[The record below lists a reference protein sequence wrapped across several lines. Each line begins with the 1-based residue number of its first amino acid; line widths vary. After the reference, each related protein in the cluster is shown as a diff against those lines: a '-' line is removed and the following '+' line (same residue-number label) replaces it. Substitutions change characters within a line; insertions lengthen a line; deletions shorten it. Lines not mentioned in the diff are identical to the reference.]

1 MKKYFSLILIA
12 LLAIGAAAVERKQ
25 CIDSNWRFMLGDGS
39 RAVSDPRAADSW
51 RTLSLPHDWS
61 VEPEAAA
68 AAGGTVVGPFSTR
81 SIGGF
86 QTGFTVGGD
95 GWYQKTLRLTADD
108 LKGRTVLCFEG
119 AYNQTTLW
127 VNGRQC
133 PENVYG
139 YSSFRR
145 DVSDLVQEGDNNI
158 LVHVANTGNNTRW
171 YAGSGIYRH
180 VWLVR
185 TGRLRLDEWDT
196 FVRSEDNRKV
206 HLTATV
212 RNGGTEAAKGRLRL
226 RLLDAAGREAGT
238 AVSKT
243 MRLGA
248 GEERDASASLT
259 LEGARPWSPD
269 DPYLYTAEISLLRA
283 DGSVADRLTKRIG
296 LRTLEFSAEEGF
308 RLNGKPM
315 LIRGGCVHHDNGLL
329 GAAAFDRA
337 ETRKLQR
344 IKNLGYNAVR
354 CSHNLPSEHFLDACD
369 ELGLMVVDEC
379 FDQWLIAKNPDD
391 YSRYFREHSDEDIAV
406 MVRRDRNHPSV
417 IMWGIGN
424 EIPGRISPEGMQTA
438 RRLREDILR
447 LDPTRPVTAAICGW
461 DDGDSWNAAG
471 GNWEAQCDRAFQS
484 LDIGGYNYLWDKYE
498 SDHRRAPERVMCGL
512 ESYPKQASENWTLA
526 ERLPYVVGDF
536 VWTAMDYLGEA
547 GIGAAYSD
555 RQPPMFQP
563 WPWFNGHCGDLDLTG
578 QKKPQSYYR
587 DVVWRE
593 RPVTMA
599 VEPSSSRNNMW
610 GWQLEE
616 QHWTWTGR
624 EGQPLTVNVYSR
636 APRVRLYLNGKLL
649 GEQTPGAT
657 FWTAFRVN
665 YEPGTL
671 RAVNLDAEGR
681 EAPGEDFTLETTGE
695 AVGVR
700 CIYENPTLTADEG
713 DVAYV
718 TLEVIDSQ
726 GRTVTSDCTTR
737 LKVENIGAG
746 ELIGCATGAPDDME
760 SFRSTTPRMFR
771 GRAQAVVR
779 SAGKAGAVELRVQ
792 RSSTCS
798 SSSPA
803 R

>member
-1 MKKYFSLILIA
+1 MKRTLTLIIIA
-12 LLAIGAAAVERKQ
+12 YIMAIGAAAVERKQ

-68 AAGGTVVGPFSTR
+68 AAGGTVIGPFSTK

-145 DVSDLVQEGDNNI
+145 DVSDLVREGDNNI
-158 LVHVANTGNNTRW
+158 VVHVANTGNNTRW

-243 MRLGA
+243 LRLGA

-438 RRLREDILR
+438 RRLRENILR
-447 LDPTRPVTAAICGW
+447 LDATRPVTAAICGW

-512 ESYPKQASENWTLA
+512 ESYPKQAAENWTLA

-563 WPWFNGHCGDLDLTG
+563 WPWFNGHCGDPDLTG
-578 QKKPQSYYR
+578 Q
-587 DVVWRE
+587 
-593 RPVTMA
+593 
-599 VEPSSSRNNMW
+599 
-610 GWQLEE
+610 
-616 QHWTWTGR
+616 
-624 EGQPLTVNVYSR
+624 
-636 APRVRLYLNGKLL
+636 
-649 GEQTPGAT
+649 
-657 FWTAFRVN
+657 
-665 YEPGTL
+665 
-671 RAVNLDAEGR
+671 
-681 EAPGEDFTLETTGE
+681 
-695 AVGVR
+695 
-700 CIYENPTLTADEG
+700 
-713 DVAYV
+713 
-718 TLEVIDSQ
+718 
-726 GRTVTSDCTTR
+726 
-737 LKVENIGAG
+737 
-746 ELIGCATGAPDDME
+746 
-760 SFRSTTPRMFR
+760 
-771 GRAQAVVR
+771 
-779 SAGKAGAVELRVQ
+779 
-792 RSSTCS
+792 
-798 SSSPA
+798 
-803 R
+803 